1 MKKRL
6 PSGADTG
13 LTDKDG
19 KAITVHSHL
28 LDASGTVYLVNGH
41 CQAVPIGTDAA
52 ASDLQDLIDR
62 SRGEVRVMSA
72 AEVLERSSITVSSK
86 PSKPGRKPRRIAPDT
101 SSEGQEPGTPD
112 KALEAK
118 DSPQEGIPDEK
129 AEAVEL
135 SDKPADFA
143 LILSAIPDRYLAY
156 ELRRR
161 GYVFTA
167 VKPIILKL

>member
-86 PSKPGRKPRRIAPDT
+86 PSKPGRKPRRITPDAPA
-101 SSEGQEPGTPD
+101 EGQEAGTPD

-135 SDKPADFA
+135 SDKPADFEHET
-143 LILSAIPDRYLAY
+143 ILS
-156 ELRRR
+156 EE
-161 GYVFTA
+161 
-167 VKPIILKL
+167 